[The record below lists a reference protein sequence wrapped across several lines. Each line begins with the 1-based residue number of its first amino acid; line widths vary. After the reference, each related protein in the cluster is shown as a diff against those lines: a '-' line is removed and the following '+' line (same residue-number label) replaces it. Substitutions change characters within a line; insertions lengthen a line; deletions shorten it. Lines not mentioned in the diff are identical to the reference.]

1 MRGGRC
7 DRTIEIV
14 PPTPSSS
21 EDPAAPLERER
32 RSRRRSSS
40 AFFFATGLTFGT
52 AIYLL
57 RARFGALAEP
67 RHRVAFCALVL
78 VMVLLFWLGA
88 RAEAEV
94 SSLDEK
100 LRELRES
107 AARKRQP
114 PRA

>member
-1 MRGGRC
+1 MQ
-7 DRTIEIV
+7 
-14 PPTPSSS
+14 
-21 EDPAAPLERER
+21 PARDDDQTALERQR
-32 RSRRRSSS
+32 RARRRSSS
-40 AFFFATGLTFGT
+40 AFFFAAGITFGT

-78 VMVLLFWLGA
+78 LMVLLFWLGA

-107 AARKRQP
+107 ASRRRQP
-114 PRA
+114 PRG